1 MRKHYGAIKVQNN
14 EFLRHNTHFIDVLHS
29 KVIIIV
35 VNVLLLNKS
44 QEEYNFT
51 AFNAIFGLDVIDV
64 KRLKS

>member
-1 MRKHYGAIKVQNN
+1 MFLAI
-14 EFLRHNTHFIDVLHS
+14 
-29 KVIIIV
+29 
-35 VNVLLLNKS
+35 NVLLLNKT